1 MEIDIMAFYH
11 EAVGRLPIADMPELE
26 DCILSGGYCIGLLD
40 PVSNIIFNALNLL
53 CRRRCSSESA
63 LPRRGGKREGKR
75 PSAARSSSIIT
86 IAFLSYAGLVAFMR
100 TYFRY
105 LSTGQ
110 ALRYL
115 RLAGADLA
123 VARSSTRR
131 APAVRPEGPP
141 LPRPLL
147 RQDQVRPQGC
157 RSQCRAP
164 RARRPGTARRASQV
178 TCPLQGSEASRRCSV
193 ERAAPQR
200 R

>member
-115 RLAGADLA
+115 CMAGADLA
-123 VARSSTRR
+123 VAVQLGEHQQFGPKDRHSPDLCCGRTQFALKVAAANAEHPEPDDLARLGGLAKSL
-131 APAVRPEGPP
+131 APFKDPKPLAAV
-141 LPRPLL
+141 L
-147 RQDQVRPQGC
+147 
-157 RSQCRAP
+157 
-164 RARRPGTARRASQV
+164 
-178 TCPLQGSEASRRCSV
+178 
-193 ERAAPQR
+193 
-200 R
+200 